1 MQVQKTP
8 AEVAFDKKHLTKYFS
23 SGRKEQKATAINM
36 LMYLQRFLIGRSQ
49 AYLSKITHRQTGAHT
64 HRFTILMCSL

>member
-8 AEVAFDKKHLTKYFS
+8 AEMAFDKKTPDEILFE
-23 SGRKEQKATAINM
+23 RAQRATGINTR
-36 LMYLQRFLIGRSQ
+36 LYLQKYLIGRSQ
-49 AYLSKITHRQTGAHT
+49 AYLLKITHRQTGAHT